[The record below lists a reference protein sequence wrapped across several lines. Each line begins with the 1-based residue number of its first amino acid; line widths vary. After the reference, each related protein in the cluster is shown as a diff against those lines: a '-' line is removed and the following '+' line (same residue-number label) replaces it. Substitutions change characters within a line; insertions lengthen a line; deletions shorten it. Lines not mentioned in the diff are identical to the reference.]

1 MTFQTLNENIPYKGN
16 LPTSNYHLTTDK
28 TTVNT
33 SVANALQNIA
43 NQKSI
48 RNDEILIEEV
58 QVTAKKKDLTAEL
71 DKQLS
76 SGRFS
81 SFNATIFDFVNDNQ
95 DAQTSQNVLQ
105 WLQGRAAGLTFTMD
119 NSGNYIPSIRGSQA
133 KLFLDEIPV
142 DASMINSIPI
152 SNIAMV
158 KVLKNDGLAGNAVAI
173 YTKRGDMGSK
183 SCLLYTSPSPRDS

>member
-16 LPTSNYHLTTDK
+16 LPTSNYHLTADK
-28 TTVNT
+28 TTVNQA
-33 SVANALQNIA
+33 VANALQNIA

-95 DAQTSQNVLQ
+95 DAQTSLNVLQ

-173 YTKRGDMGSK
+173 LHLS
-183 SCLLYTSPSPRDS
+183 